1 MEGTLSVSVVV
12 ASGKKTPLGC
22 RKEMIRNKGIQPWP
36 DAPNPPGASFPVM
49 PADNT
54 HHVGRLGGMSAQ
66 WECSVGN

>member
-1 MEGTLSVSVVV
+1 
-12 ASGKKTPLGC
+12 
-22 RKEMIRNKGIQPWP
+22 MIRNKGIQPWP